1 MTSERTISGEL
12 EVKAQ
17 PVEVLKTIGDIANI
31 EQLAPGIRRV
41 VWVDPQK
48 NSAMVLVNMKIGGIN
63 FEREVEVNIKSVDG
77 GAQINTSTY
86 GLEFQALVK
95 VSGSP
100 HGSRIMY
107 EVIGKPTSFAGRL
120 VLDALGERVVAE
132 FAREF
137 EVRLNSLLSRA

>member
-95 VSGSP
+95 
-100 HGSRIMY
+100 
-107 EVIGKPTSFAGRL
+107 
-120 VLDALGERVVAE
+120 
-132 FAREF
+132 
-137 EVRLNSLLSRA
+137 